1 MGANSHFIGWGC
13 PKDRRCNVKINL
25 KSTLFAAIAGV
36 AGILVL
42 LGYFIDLGVLSDL
55 RRLLVN
61 WAIILV
67 AVAILVGVSNLFRVH
82 WVRIRTRQKGRL
94 YSLTLIISLLLTLM
108 IVGYYGPTAQPSL
121 FIFNYLL
128 VPIETSLM
136 ALLVIVLI
144 FAIVKLLRTRLSGNS
159 ILFVSVVIVVIL
171 GTISLPWVEYSA
183 LRELRNW
190 LSQTWAGAGSRGI
203 LLGVALG
210 TIATGLRVLMGADR
224 PYDDG

>member
-1 MGANSHFIGWGC
+1 MRN
-13 PKDRRCNVKINL
+13 NL
-25 KSTLFAAIAGV
+25 KSTLFAAIAGG
-36 AGILVL
+36 AGLLVL
-42 LGYFIDLGVLSDL
+42 LGYFFDLGILSDL

-61 WAIILV
+61 WAILLA

-82 WVRIRTRQKGRL
+82 WGRLRTRQKGWFN
-94 YSLTLIISLLLTLM
+94 SLTLIISLMLTLL
-108 IVGYYGPTAQPSL
+108 IVGYFGPTAQPAM
-121 FIFNYLL
+121 FIFNFILI
-128 VPIETSLM
+128 PIETSLM

-144 FAIVKLLRTRLSGNS
+144 FAIVKLLRSRLSGYS
-159 ILFVSVVIVVIL
+159 LLFVSVVIVVIL

-190 LSQTWAGAGSRGI
+190 LAQTWAGAGSRGI

-224 PYDDG
+224 PYDNG